1 MERSSQETNESHKLL
16 SALCA
21 IHNDSPDKSPFEDT
35 FWQIIFQIHF
45 RNTFP
50 LKKKQNQ
57 KNPKYMSVEK
67 NYFRQTVVCQKKQ
80 RNSLDNTLSL
90 SHLLHFRDVDSAA
103 PVAPSPQSIFST
115 LLCTFNA
122 WKTELSWFQN
132 LAFSCLATTAME
144 VGCTIF
150 IL

>member
-1 MERSSQETNESHKLL
+1 MEQSSQETNESHKLL

-21 IHNDSPDKSPFEDT
+21 IHNMTPLVKVHLKTRSDRLSRRFT
-35 FWQIIFQIHF
+35 FITLSH
-45 RNTFP
+45 
-50 LKKKQNQ
+50 KKNK
-57 KNPKYMSVEK
+57 KNKYMSVEK
-67 NYFRQTVVCQKKQ
+67 YYFQQTVLCQKKQ
-80 RNSLDNTLSL
+80 HNSLNNTHSL
-90 SHLLHFRDVDSAA
+90 SHLLHFQDLDSAA
-103 PVAPSPQSIFST
+103 PVALSPQSIFST